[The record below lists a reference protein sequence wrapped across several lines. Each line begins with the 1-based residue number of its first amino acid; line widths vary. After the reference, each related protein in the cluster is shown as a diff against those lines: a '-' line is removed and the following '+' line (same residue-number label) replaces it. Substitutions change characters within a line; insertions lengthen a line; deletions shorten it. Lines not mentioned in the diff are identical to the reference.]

1 MRINTRTFVLNIS
14 LIALLALC
22 VFSPIYQYQKM
33 ILILGSFLIWF
44 VSTTQTGAHW
54 INRMSPSLLYLGA
67 MFILYLWRGIAMG
80 DVSGSVN
87 LIVNQLPLYIWVVIL
102 EFYLYSEMPTKTVV
116 IAFFVLFLI
125 TTYFTLTGN
134 LVNPGASRQLAGTTL
149 YYEAQREQYRASFI
163 GGYDIIYGAVFLT
176 MPLTLLAK
184 RYKWIWGIIAAFFV
198 MIVVSSYTIAIIL
211 MLFMIIC
218 GVTRVKN
225 IWTLALVFGGVFLVV
240 MVFQQ
245 QILTWVLELSTSID
259 SEILNRRVSS
269 LLTGEYFGEFG
280 DNSNRLTIFYN
291 TILNWLEHP
300 IFGNLLTSVKESR
313 RTGHSTL
320 LGYLAEFGL
329 FSAVFY
335 AYLKRYYVIVK
346 QSLSTEYGKFFS
358 IYFFYFI
365 IFSLID
371 RYDTALA
378 CCVCVFF
385 IGPILFMM
393 ADKMEHGHENTI
405 ADKVYTGGKNG

>member
-1 MRINTRTFVLNIS
+1 
-14 LIALLALC
+14 
-22 VFSPIYQYQKM
+22 
-33 ILILGSFLIWF
+33 
-44 VSTTQTGAHW
+44 
-54 INRMSPSLLYLGA
+54 
-67 MFILYLWRGIAMG
+67 MG

-176 MPLTLLAK
+176 MPLTLLAR

-225 IWTLALVFGGVFLVV
+225 IWTLALVFGGVFLIV

-280 DNSNRLTIFYN
+280 NNNNRLTIFYN

-300 IFGNLLTSVKESR
+300 IFGNLLTSVKEYR